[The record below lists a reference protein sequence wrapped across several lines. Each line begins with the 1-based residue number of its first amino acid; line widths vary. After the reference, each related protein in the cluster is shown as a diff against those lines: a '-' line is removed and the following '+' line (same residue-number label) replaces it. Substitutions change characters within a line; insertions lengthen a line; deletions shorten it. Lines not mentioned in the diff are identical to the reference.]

1 MVSFLSCS
9 LCSLFLEFLLA
20 KVCTSWI
27 DFIIYYSLLFSLCL
41 LILFWKI
48 FSKFPLL
55 FNFRILVI
63 LIFKV
68 LSCFLMIPYFYSYF
82 INYDL
87 LFFWKYFTSEFCSF
101 FLFEFCYGSYIVSG
115 YCESLC
121 CYCLFLVIG
130 HFSPGVWLTFLSV
143 HIWPCVTMKW
153 SRDWGFQLAGFV
165 VRRPLLSICRSFL
178 RGQCLQRINLKWS
191 PSYVL

>member
-101 FLFEFCYGSYIVSG
+101 FYSSFVMGPTLSLVTVSHFVVIVCFLLLDIFLQVSG
-115 YCESLC
+115 
-121 CYCLFLVIG
+121 
-130 HFSPGVWLTFLSV
+130 
-143 HIWPCVTMKW
+143 
-153 SRDWGFQLAGFV
+153 
-165 VRRPLLSICRSFL
+165 
-178 RGQCLQRINLKWS
+178 
-191 PSYVL
+191 